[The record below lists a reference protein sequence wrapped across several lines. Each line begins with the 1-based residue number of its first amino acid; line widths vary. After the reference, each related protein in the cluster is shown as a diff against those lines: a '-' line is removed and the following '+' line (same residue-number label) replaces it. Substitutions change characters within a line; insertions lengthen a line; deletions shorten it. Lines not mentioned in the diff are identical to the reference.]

1 MTELIKSDGSTT
13 SLVDVKSLYL
23 DKKNFRID
31 YARVQNNQD
40 VSKML
45 FEEENIIEMAH
56 SIVSRNG
63 LYPHEFLIVVKE
75 DGKDIVMEGNR
86 RVLAIRCLLD
96 QKFVPLE
103 YRPKFKS
110 VIGEID
116 QGLKDKISKVNVVYM
131 PREEA
136 LKIVADKHSDIS
148 YRKWSL
154 VSQWR
159 FLREQFQRFN
169 RDIDK
174 TLDFIDPETASDVTN
189 GIKFINLI
197 DYVRSLEWWD
207 NENLRTEIE
216 KNRLEP
222 TRMTRALNYT
232 DVQNSLKL
240 SFDDKYEVCIK
251 DGTYKK
257 AFDYVLFNF
266 AKSALIDSDEWAKI
280 NTRSTKDEIVSLIES
295 WYSEYQKKYNGD
307 QTSEKEEHK
316 NKENETE
323 KSTVETSKES
333 NKKEETPNGQTQNKK
348 QSGKKPIIYFSD
360 LKCTLN
366 DNKLKGLTL
375 ELSKITMTQFPA
387 AAIMLTR
394 SLLESSLLYQI
405 NKKGLNSDYYQYKGK
420 DGLKKILN
428 FSINKSSVL
437 FKDIKSAKGLEYLE
451 NSKYKDF
458 MDDIVHSK
466 WITPTASDVANIA
479 GKIRELLKAILSDSA

>member
-1 MTELIKSDGSTT
+1 MIKSDGTKT
-13 SLVDVKSLYL
+13 SLVDVRNLYL

-31 YARVQNNQD
+31 FDKVRND
-40 VSKML
+40 EDLSKLL
-45 FEEENIIEMAH
+45 FEEENIVEMAQ

-63 LYPHEFLIVVKE
+63 LYPHEFLIVVRE
-75 DGKDIVMEGNR
+75 NGKDIVMEGNR

-96 QKFVPLE
+96 LNLVPLE
-103 YRPKFKS
+103 YRPKFKAA
-110 VIGEID
+110 IGEVS
-116 QGLKDKISKVNVVYM
+116 QELKEKISKVNVVYM
-131 PREEA
+131 SREEA

-154 VSQWR
+154 ISQWR
-159 FLREQFQRFN
+159 FIREQFQRFN
-169 RDIDK
+169 SDIDK

-197 DYVRSLEWWD
+197 DYIRNLGWWD
-207 NENLRTEIE
+207 SENLRASIE

-222 TRMTRALNYT
+222 TRLTRALNYT
-232 DVQNSLKL
+232 DVQNALNL
-240 SFDDKYEVCIK
+240 SFDEKYEVLIK
-251 DGTYKK
+251 PGTDKN

-266 AKSALIDSDEWAKI
+266 AKSALIDSDDWAKI
-280 NTRSTKDEIVSLIES
+280 NTRSTKDEIISLIES
-295 WYSEYQKKYNGD
+295 WYSEYQKRDKEN
-307 QTSEKEEHK
+307 QTSEKNVHN
-316 NKENETE
+316 NKEDETGRSGAENSNE
-323 KSTVETSKES
+323 SSK
-333 NKKEETPNGQTQNKK
+333 KKENPDGETQNKK
-348 QSGKKPIIYFSD
+348 QSGKKPVIYFSD
-360 LKCTLN
+360 LKCTVD
-366 DNKLKGLTL
+366 DNKLKGLAL

-394 SLLESSLLYQI
+394 SLLEVSLLYQI

-437 FKDIKSAKGLEYLE
+437 FKDPKAAKGLEYLE

-479 GKIRELLKAILSDSA
+479 GKIRELLKAILTDSA